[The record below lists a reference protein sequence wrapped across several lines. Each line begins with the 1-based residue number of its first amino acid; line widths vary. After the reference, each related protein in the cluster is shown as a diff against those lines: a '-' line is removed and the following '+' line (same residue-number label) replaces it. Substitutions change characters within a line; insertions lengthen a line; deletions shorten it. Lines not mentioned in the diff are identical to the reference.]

1 MPAGDPEPPADE
13 SAEDAELAA
22 LMGGALPAGAVTPPP
37 GGSRPPTR
45 RSRRGGDSVRPLQS
59 LPYTGRR
66 L

>member
-1 MPAGDPEPPADE
+1 MPPGEVEPPADE

-22 LMGGALPAGAVTPPP
+22 LMGGPQSPAGGT
-37 GGSRPPTR
+37 RPSTR
-45 RSRRGGDSVRPLQS
+45 RSRRGGDSVSPLQS

>member
-1 MPAGDPEPPADE
+1 VPPEEMEPPADE

-22 LMGGALPAGAVTPPP
+22 LMGGAPPSAG
-37 GGSRPPTR
+37 GLRPSTR
-45 RSRRGGDSVRPLQS
+45 RSRRGGDSVSPLQS

>member
-13 SAEDAELAA
+13 SAEDAELAT

-37 GGSRPPTR
+37 GGSR
-45 RSRRGGDSVRPLQS
+45 RGGDSVSPLQS